1 MDNMNSKEPEV
12 TYSNQSTQPGDNIEA
27 GLCPNYP
34 DPVNPVRVL
43 TTKDIRNQ
51 RIVFL
56 GVLALVNISMAI
68 AAVLGQKSKLTL
80 IVILLVKSKDFL
92 STVVSILG
100 ILIQRIRTFCRPP
113 LPVPPLWILSLIP
126 AYSESEEQ
134 IVQTIYSLRDNG
146 VDPHRQVMV
155 VILDGKP
162 QDIRGRMTRVIREF
176 EWPYTSLKWKRGLLR
191 VTSGFITDV
200 PVIVI
205 EKTENAGKK
214 DSLILCHD
222 LFNYPRH
229 NVPPYTQLLRR
240 ELWESV
246 LPVLTEGTSFRG
258 FDMVFCTDADSTVRR
273 GAITRLAEA
282 VARDEST
289 IAACGLVLVGLEKGY
304 EWSFWNLY
312 QQFQVRSKSLPHL
325 FCPGSGTVE
334 AYPKKYT
341 FGQYV
346 RRRAEGFVGKV
357 TCLPGCITMIAVRE
371 EMAGAMRKYAE
382 PVTGNM
388 MLSHQVQYLIITQ
401 GTDRRLTYSML
412 SQGTHLRT
420 LFVPGAVSE
429 TLAPQ
434 TMRHYLSQRRR
445 WGSNAYF
452 NNFFYLAGE
461 NMILA
466 TRIAAAVEVVR
477 MSLVYYRVL
486 NTALFIRGL
495 AQGAHILELIG
506 VMVVGQTPSLWFM
519 CSVVLD
525 PELRKRAHKLVIGFL
540 INKCISPF
548 MSIAVFTKVA
558 INLGNQA
565 WGMSGVTPPSAAPGL
580 QSFAPEPPSEPAGDG
595 FAKLP
600 EVEQEYA
607 RVLPGSQRP
616 PHE

>member
-1 MDNMNSKEPEV
+1 MSSKEPEV
-12 TYSNQSTQPGDNIEA
+12 TCRNQSTQPGDNIEA
-27 GLCPNYP
+27 CLCPNYP

-43 TTKDIRNQ
+43 TAKDIRNQ

-56 GVLALVNISMAI
+56 GVVALLNISMAI

-92 STVVSILG
+92 SAAVSILG
-100 ILIQRIRTFCRPP
+100 ILMQRIRTFYRPP

-126 AYSESEEQ
+126 AYSETEEQ

-146 VDPHRQVMV
+146 VEPHRQVMV

-162 QDIRGRMTRVIREF
+162 RDVRGRMTRVIREF

-214 DSLILCHD
+214 DSLVLCHD

-229 NVPPYTQLLRR
+229 NVPP
-240 ELWESV
+240 
-246 LPVLTEGTSFRG
+246 
-258 FDMVFCTDADSTVRR
+258 
-273 GAITRLAEA
+273 GAIAQLAEA
-282 VARDEST
+282 VARDESA

-312 QQFQVRSKSLPHL
+312 QQFQ
-325 FCPGSGTVE
+325 
-334 AYPKKYT
+334 KYT

-346 RRRAEGFVGKV
+346 RRRAEGFVV
-357 TCLPGCITMIAVRE
+357 PSLLIE
-371 EMAGAMRKYAE
+371 
-382 PVTGNM
+382 
-388 MLSHQVQYLIITQ
+388 IITQ

-412 SQGTHLRT
+412 SQGMHLRT

-506 VMVVGQTPSLWFM
+506 VLVVGQTPSLWFM

-525 PELRKRAHKLVIGFL
+525 PELRKRAHKLVVGFL

-565 WGMSGVTPPSAAPGL
+565 WG
-580 QSFAPEPPSEPAGDG
+580 
-595 FAKLP
+595 
-600 EVEQEYA
+600 
-607 RVLPGSQRP
+607 
-616 PHE
+616 

>member
-1 MDNMNSKEPEV
+1 MDNTNSKDPEV
-12 TYSNQSTQPGDNIEA
+12 TCSNQSTQPGDNMEA
-27 GLCPNYP
+27 CLCPNYP

-43 TTKDIRNQ
+43 TAKDIRNQ

-56 GVLALVNISMAI
+56 GVVALLNISMAI

-92 STVVSILG
+92 SAVVSILG
-100 ILIQRIRTFCRPP
+100 ILMQRIRTFYRPP

-146 VDPHRQVMV
+146 VEPHRQVMV

-162 QDIRGRMTRVIREF
+162 RDVRGRMTRVVREF
-176 EWPYTSLKWKRGLLR
+176 EWPYASLKWKRGLLR

-205 EKTENAGKK
+205 EKPENAGKK

-258 FDMVFCTDADSTVRR
+258 FDMVFCTDADSAVRR
-273 GAITRLAEA
+273 GAITQLAEA
-282 VARDEST
+282 VARDESA

-304 EWSFWNLY
+304 EWSFWYLY
-312 QQFQVRSKSLPHL
+312 QQFQ
-325 FCPGSGTVE
+325 
-334 AYPKKYT
+334 YT
-341 FGQYV
+341 FGQHV

-388 MLSHQVQYLIITQ
+388 MLSHQVQYL

-412 SQGTHLRT
+412 SQGMHLRT

-466 TRIAAAVEVVR
+466 TRIAAGIEVVR

-495 AQGAHILELIG
+495 AKGAHILELIG
-506 VMVVGQTPSLWFM
+506 VLVVGQTPSLWFM

-525 PELRKRAHKLVIGFL
+525 PELRKRAHKLVVGFL

-565 WGMSGVTPPSAAPGL
+565 WGMSGVTPPSATPAL
-580 QSFAPEPPSEPAGDG
+580 QSLAHDSPSEPAGDG

-600 EVEQEYA
+600 KVEQGCA
-607 RVLPGSQRP
+607 RVLSGS
-616 PHE
+616 

>member
-1 MDNMNSKEPEV
+1 MDNTNSKDPEV
-12 TYSNQSTQPGDNIEA
+12 TCSNQSTQPGDNMEA
-27 GLCPNYP
+27 CLCPNYP

-43 TTKDIRNQ
+43 TAKDIRNQ

-56 GVLALVNISMAI
+56 GVVALLNISMAI

-92 STVVSILG
+92 SAVVSILG
-100 ILIQRIRTFCRPP
+100 ILMQRIRTFYRPP

-146 VDPHRQVMV
+146 VEPHRQVMV

-162 QDIRGRMTRVIREF
+162 RDVRGRMTRVVREF
-176 EWPYTSLKWKRGLLR
+176 EWPYASLKWKRGLLR

-205 EKTENAGKK
+205 EKPENAGKK

-258 FDMVFCTDADSTVRR
+258 FDMVFCTDADSAVRR
-273 GAITRLAEA
+273 GAITQLAEA
-282 VARDEST
+282 VARDESA

-304 EWSFWNLY
+304 EWSFWYLY
-312 QQFQVRSKSLPHL
+312 QQF
-325 FCPGSGTVE
+325 
-334 AYPKKYT
+334 
-341 FGQYV
+341 
-346 RRRAEGFVGKV
+346 
-357 TCLPGCITMIAVRE
+357 
-371 EMAGAMRKYAE
+371 
-382 PVTGNM
+382 
-388 MLSHQVQYLIITQ
+388 Q

-412 SQGTHLRT
+412 SQGMHLRT

-466 TRIAAAVEVVR
+466 TRIAAGIEVVR

-495 AQGAHILELIG
+495 AKGAHILELIG
-506 VMVVGQTPSLWFM
+506 VLVVGQTPSLWFM

-525 PELRKRAHKLVIGFL
+525 PELRKRAHKLVVGFL

-565 WGMSGVTPPSAAPGL
+565 WGC
-580 QSFAPEPPSEPAGDG
+580 
-595 FAKLP
+595 
-600 EVEQEYA
+600 
-607 RVLPGSQRP
+607 RVDICLLL
-616 PHE
+616 